1 MEFFPRT
8 YVGGVSL
15 SRLIVGSNWFLG
27 YSHYSHAK
35 DLLIKSIQTRQ
46 KIADILEVFLK
57 AGVDTVMGHYVP
69 ILIDAIDEA
78 QQRTG
83 QKIKLVLTPFFNILP
98 GGSPE
103 NEPEKV
109 IAQCKLAGATI
120 CMPHQVVTDMLID
133 RMYRKIRD
141 IDKYTKLIRQY
152 EMIPGLSTHMPEAVI
167 YADETNAD
175 VETYVQLYNSEG
187 FLMQFELDRV
197 TKIIK
202 EAEKPVITIKPLASG
217 RLHPMAGL
225 SFVWSTIRDQDM
237 VTIGTINP
245 IQAREVINI
254 SLELL
259 EHRSYGIDFLS
270 KDCLGEI

>member
-1 MEFFPRT
+1 
-8 YVGGVSL
+8 
-15 SRLIVGSNWFLG
+15 
-27 YSHYSHAK
+27 
-35 DLLIKSIQTRQ
+35 
-46 KIADILEVFLK
+46 
-57 AGVDTVMGHYVP
+57 MGHYVP

-133 RMYRKIRD
+133 RMYRKICD

-175 VETYVQLYNSEG
+175 VETYVQLYNSDG